1 MKQEDILL
9 KLNALYDTD
18 VLEHFPKEYL
28 YLYNTPIDKI
38 EEEGK
43 DIIVFGSIS
52 DIKSIRTPLSIIR
65 FKINYMNKVLSCAI
79 FNQPFYINVLKKFNK
94 YCLVCRYKKKTKSY
108 IVRYVIKE
116 DSPYLRTKIKPIYTL
131 PKGVSQPDFINLIE
145 GILIQKSQYI
155 TNKLPKK
162 ICDKY
167 KFEDRYLAFKDVHF
181 PLNEDALKRGL
192 RVFKYEEAL
201 QYSLAT
207 SVIKKYRNL
216 IKKQVTTL
224 IDINEVDTFINK
236 LTFKLTGD
244 QLNAIHEIVFDM
256 NKTQIMNRLLQGD
269 VGTGKTLV
277 ALCALYAN
285 YLRHGQ
291 GALLAPTKIL
301 AQQHYE
307 NACKLFKDTPIKIK
321 FLAGNLKT
329 KEKDKINKLI
339 DKYDISTTPIL
350 TSLNMK
356 IDDNIAGGDI
366 YSSSNKNNFLLETIS
381 DSEDLKGRIKIS
393 SSLAK
398 KLGINLN
405 LSNKIHY
412 AYLAKTIYKKE
423 KYYHIFKTGDL
434 EVAEIIMDE
443 KNKIY
448 QNAEFWTIFGIT
460 KLLNEE
466 ACNISKIILTYDE
479 NANINNIKNEFQKNY
494 PNYYFQIC
502 GEKIENSIRPI
513 INLIKNVLY
522 FFSGLSCLIATFL
535 LAFSILLVVIEDK
548 NVIMMKN
555 LLGIKKHD
563 IKNEYHALAVFY
575 SLIPGVISFF
585 SVYIMQFSLENI
597 LSNVM
602 SNTDYKAGIIS
613 SLLTLLLSFFISFS
627 CFPFIDMKITD
638 VLETGNKKYSIKEKI
653 NRFLTNR

>member
-329 KEKDKINKLI
+329 KEKDKINKLLESGEI
-339 DKYDISTTPIL
+339 DIIIGTHTLMSQNIKYKNLTLSIIDEQQNFGVEQRNALINKGMNADLLMMTATPIPRTL
-350 TSLNMK
+350 SKIINNDMDVSSLNEFPSKKRNVKTMVVQSVDK
-356 IDDNIAGGDI
+356 II
-366 YSSSNKNNFLLETIS
+366 NKAILRALEIKRQVFIVAPKIIETGTGKKISVETIFAQMATEYG
-381 DSEDLKGRIKIS
+381 EDNVALLHGKM
-393 SSLAK
+393 
-398 KLGINLN
+398 
-405 LSNKIHY
+405 
-412 AYLAKTIYKKE
+412 KE
-423 KYYHIFKTGDL
+423 
-434 EVAEIIMDE
+434 EER
-443 KNKIY
+443 NKIY
-448 QNAEFWTIFGIT
+448 DEF
-460 KLLNEE
+460 K
-466 ACNISKIILTYDE
+466 S
-479 NANINNIKNEFQKNY
+479 
-494 PNYYFQIC
+494 
-502 GEKIENSIRPI
+502 GEKLILVATSIIEVGIDIPHACLMVIYSAST
-513 INLIKNVLY
+513 
-522 FFSGLSCLIATFL
+522 FGLSSLHQLRGRIGRDGESA
-535 LAFSILLVVIEDK
+535 LALLVYDDDDQENYERLKYLADNEDGYNIAK
-548 NVIMMKN
+548 YDLIHR
-555 LLGIKKHD
+555 GSG
-563 IKNEYHALAVFY
+563 
-575 SLIPGVISFF
+575 SLTG
-585 SVYIMQFSLENI
+585 
-597 LSNVM
+597 SNQSGDPLFWV
-602 SNTDYKAGIIS
+602 
-613 SLLTLLLSFFISFS
+613 
-627 CFPFIDMKITD
+627 
-638 VLETGNKKYSIKEKI
+638 
-653 NRFLTNR
+653 

>member
-329 KEKDKINKLI
+329 KEKDKINKLLESGEI
-339 DKYDISTTPIL
+339 DIIIGTHTLMSQNIKYKNLTLSIIDEQQNFGVEQRNALINKGMNADLLMMTATPIPRTL
-350 TSLNMK
+350 SKIINNDMDVSSLNEFPSKKRNVKTMVVQSVDK
-356 IDDNIAGGDI
+356 II
-366 YSSSNKNNFLLETIS
+366 NKAILRALEIKRQVFIVAPKIIETGTGKKISVETIFAQMATEYG
-381 DSEDLKGRIKIS
+381 EDNVALLHGKM
-393 SSLAK
+393 
-398 KLGINLN
+398 
-405 LSNKIHY
+405 
-412 AYLAKTIYKKE
+412 KE
-423 KYYHIFKTGDL
+423 
-434 EVAEIIMDE
+434 EER
-443 KNKIY
+443 NKIY
-448 QNAEFWTIFGIT
+448 DEF
-460 KLLNEE
+460 K
-466 ACNISKIILTYDE
+466 S
-479 NANINNIKNEFQKNY
+479 
-494 PNYYFQIC
+494 
-502 GEKIENSIRPI
+502 GEKLILVATSIIEVGIDIPHACLMVIYSASTFGLSSLHQLRGRIGRDGESALALLVYDDDDQENYERLKYLADNEDGYNIAKYDLIHRGSGSLTGSNQSGDSDLKVANFANDQVIFKYAI
-513 INLIKNVLY
+513 KDSVEILENLDDVDYRIYYSNVL
-522 FFSGLSCLIATFL
+522 
-535 LAFSILLVVIEDK
+535 
-548 NVIMMKN
+548 KN
-555 LLGIKKHD
+555 L
-563 IKNEYHALAVFY
+563 
-575 SLIPGVISFF
+575 S
-585 SVYIMQFSLENI
+585 
-597 LSNVM
+597 
-602 SNTDYKAGIIS
+602 DYK
-613 SLLTLLLSFFISFS
+613 L
-627 CFPFIDMKITD
+627 D
-638 VLETGNKKYSIKEKI
+638 
-653 NRFLTNR
+653 

>member
-307 NACKLFKDTPIKIK
+307 NAYKLFKDTPIKIK

-329 KEKDKINKLI
+329 KEKDKINKLLESGEI
-339 DKYDISTTPIL
+339 DIIIGTHTLMSQNIKYKNLTLSIIDEQQNFGVEQRNALINKGMNADLLMMTATPIPRTL
-350 TSLNMK
+350 SKIINNDMDVSSLNEFPSKKRNVKTMVVQSVDK
-356 IDDNIAGGDI
+356 II
-366 YSSSNKNNFLLETIS
+366 NKAILRALEIKRQVFIVAPKIIETGTGKKISVETIFAQMATEYG
-381 DSEDLKGRIKIS
+381 EDNVALLHGKM
-393 SSLAK
+393 
-398 KLGINLN
+398 
-405 LSNKIHY
+405 
-412 AYLAKTIYKKE
+412 KE
-423 KYYHIFKTGDL
+423 
-434 EVAEIIMDE
+434 EER
-443 KNKIY
+443 NKIY
-448 QNAEFWTIFGIT
+448 DEF
-460 KLLNEE
+460 K
-466 ACNISKIILTYDE
+466 S
-479 NANINNIKNEFQKNY
+479 
-494 PNYYFQIC
+494 
-502 GEKIENSIRPI
+502 GEKLILVATSIIEVGIDIPHACLMVIYSASTFGLSSLHQLRGRIGRDGESALALLVYDDDDQENYERLKYLADNEDGYNIAKYDLIHRGSGSLTGSNQSGDSDLKVANFANDQI
-513 INLIKNVLY
+513 IFKYAIKDSVEILENLDDVDYRIYYSNVL
-522 FFSGLSCLIATFL
+522 
-535 LAFSILLVVIEDK
+535 
-548 NVIMMKN
+548 KN
-555 LLGIKKHD
+555 L
-563 IKNEYHALAVFY
+563 
-575 SLIPGVISFF
+575 S
-585 SVYIMQFSLENI
+585 
-597 LSNVM
+597 
-602 SNTDYKAGIIS
+602 DYK
-613 SLLTLLLSFFISFS
+613 L
-627 CFPFIDMKITD
+627 D
-638 VLETGNKKYSIKEKI
+638 
-653 NRFLTNR
+653 

>member
-38 EEEGK
+38 EEDGK

-307 NACKLFKDTPIKIK
+307 NAYKLFKDTPIKIK

-329 KEKDKINKLI
+329 KEKDKINKLLESGEI
-339 DKYDISTTPIL
+339 DIIIGTHTLMSQNIKYKNLTLSIIDEQQNFGVEQRNALINKGMNADLLMMTATPIPRTL
-350 TSLNMK
+350 SKIINNDMDVSSLNEFPSKKRNVKTMVVQSVDK
-356 IDDNIAGGDI
+356 II
-366 YSSSNKNNFLLETIS
+366 NKAILRALEIKRQVFIVAPKIIETGTGKKISVETIFAQMATEYG
-381 DSEDLKGRIKIS
+381 EDNVALLHGKM
-393 SSLAK
+393 
-398 KLGINLN
+398 
-405 LSNKIHY
+405 
-412 AYLAKTIYKKE
+412 KE
-423 KYYHIFKTGDL
+423 
-434 EVAEIIMDE
+434 EER
-443 KNKIY
+443 NKIY
-448 QNAEFWTIFGIT
+448 DEF
-460 KLLNEE
+460 K
-466 ACNISKIILTYDE
+466 S
-479 NANINNIKNEFQKNY
+479 
-494 PNYYFQIC
+494 
-502 GEKIENSIRPI
+502 GEKLILVATSIIEVGIDIPHACLMVIYSASTFGLSSLHQLRGRIGRDGESALALLVYDDDDQENYERLKYLADNEDGYNIAKYDLIHRGSGSLTGSNQSGDSDLKVANFANDQVIFKYAI
-513 INLIKNVLY
+513 KDSVEILENLDDVDYRIYYSNVL
-522 FFSGLSCLIATFL
+522 
-535 LAFSILLVVIEDK
+535 
-548 NVIMMKN
+548 KN
-555 LLGIKKHD
+555 L
-563 IKNEYHALAVFY
+563 
-575 SLIPGVISFF
+575 S
-585 SVYIMQFSLENI
+585 
-597 LSNVM
+597 
-602 SNTDYKAGIIS
+602 DYK
-613 SLLTLLLSFFISFS
+613 L
-627 CFPFIDMKITD
+627 D
-638 VLETGNKKYSIKEKI
+638 
-653 NRFLTNR
+653 

>member
-94 YCLVCRYKKKTKSY
+94 YCLVCRYKKKNKSY

-307 NACKLFKDTPIKIK
+307 NAYKLFKDTPIKIK

-329 KEKDKINKLI
+329 KEKDKINKLLESGEI
-339 DKYDISTTPIL
+339 DIIIGTHTLMSQNIKYKNLTLSIIDEQQNFGVEQRNALINKGMNADLLMMTATPIPRTL
-350 TSLNMK
+350 SKIINNDMDVSSLNEFPSKKRNVKTMVVQSVDK
-356 IDDNIAGGDI
+356 II
-366 YSSSNKNNFLLETIS
+366 NKAILRALEIKRQVFIVAPKIIETGTGKKISVETIFAQMATEYG
-381 DSEDLKGRIKIS
+381 EDNVALLHGKM
-393 SSLAK
+393 
-398 KLGINLN
+398 
-405 LSNKIHY
+405 
-412 AYLAKTIYKKE
+412 KE
-423 KYYHIFKTGDL
+423 
-434 EVAEIIMDE
+434 EER
-443 KNKIY
+443 NKIY
-448 QNAEFWTIFGIT
+448 DEF
-460 KLLNEE
+460 K
-466 ACNISKIILTYDE
+466 S
-479 NANINNIKNEFQKNY
+479 
-494 PNYYFQIC
+494 
-502 GEKIENSIRPI
+502 GEKLILVATSIIEVGIDIPHACLMVIYSASTFGLSSLHQLRGRIGRDGESALALLVYDDDDQENYERLKYLADNEDGYNIAKYDLIHRGSGSLTGSNQSGDSDLKVANFANDQVIFKYAI
-513 INLIKNVLY
+513 KDSVEILENLDDVDYRIYYSNVL
-522 FFSGLSCLIATFL
+522 
-535 LAFSILLVVIEDK
+535 
-548 NVIMMKN
+548 KN
-555 LLGIKKHD
+555 L
-563 IKNEYHALAVFY
+563 
-575 SLIPGVISFF
+575 S
-585 SVYIMQFSLENI
+585 
-597 LSNVM
+597 
-602 SNTDYKAGIIS
+602 DYK
-613 SLLTLLLSFFISFS
+613 L
-627 CFPFIDMKITD
+627 D
-638 VLETGNKKYSIKEKI
+638 
-653 NRFLTNR
+653 

>member
-43 DIIVFGSIS
+43 DIIVFGSIN

-94 YCLVCRYKKKTKSY
+94 YFLVCRYKKKNKSY

-224 IDINEVDTFINK
+224 ININEVDTFINK

-329 KEKDKINKLI
+329 KEKDKINKLLESGEI
-339 DKYDISTTPIL
+339 DIIIGTHTLMSQNIKYKNLTLSIIDEQQNFGVEQRNALINKGMNADLLMMTATPIPRTL
-350 TSLNMK
+350 SKIINNDMDVSSLNEFPSKKRNVKTMVVQSVDK
-356 IDDNIAGGDI
+356 II
-366 YSSSNKNNFLLETIS
+366 NKAILRALEIKRQVFIVAPKIIETGTGKKISVETIFAQMATEYG
-381 DSEDLKGRIKIS
+381 EDNVALLHGKM
-393 SSLAK
+393 
-398 KLGINLN
+398 
-405 LSNKIHY
+405 
-412 AYLAKTIYKKE
+412 KE
-423 KYYHIFKTGDL
+423 
-434 EVAEIIMDE
+434 EER
-443 KNKIY
+443 NKIY
-448 QNAEFWTIFGIT
+448 DEF
-460 KLLNEE
+460 K
-466 ACNISKIILTYDE
+466 S
-479 NANINNIKNEFQKNY
+479 
-494 PNYYFQIC
+494 
-502 GEKIENSIRPI
+502 GEKLILVATSIIEVGIDIPHACLMVIYSASTFGLSSLHQLRGRIGRDGESALALLVYDDDDQENYERLKYLADNEDGYNIAKYDLIHRGSGSLTGSNQSGDSYLKVANFANDQVIFEYAI
-513 INLIKNVLY
+513 KDSVEILENLDDVDYRIYYSNVL
-522 FFSGLSCLIATFL
+522 
-535 LAFSILLVVIEDK
+535 
-548 NVIMMKN
+548 KN
-555 LLGIKKHD
+555 L
-563 IKNEYHALAVFY
+563 
-575 SLIPGVISFF
+575 S
-585 SVYIMQFSLENI
+585 
-597 LSNVM
+597 
-602 SNTDYKAGIIS
+602 DYK
-613 SLLTLLLSFFISFS
+613 L
-627 CFPFIDMKITD
+627 D
-638 VLETGNKKYSIKEKI
+638 
-653 NRFLTNR
+653 

>member
-43 DIIVFGSIS
+43 DIIVFGSIN

-224 IDINEVDTFINK
+224 ININEVDTFINK

-329 KEKDKINKLI
+329 KEKDKINKLLESGEI
-339 DKYDISTTPIL
+339 DIIIGTHTLMSQNIKYKNLTLSIIDEQQNFGVEQRNALINKGMNADLLMMTATPIPRTL
-350 TSLNMK
+350 SKIINNDMDVSSLNEFPSKKRNVKTMVVQSVDK
-356 IDDNIAGGDI
+356 II
-366 YSSSNKNNFLLETIS
+366 NKAILRALEIKRQVFIVAPKIIETGTGKKISVETIFAQMATEYG
-381 DSEDLKGRIKIS
+381 EDNVALLHGKM
-393 SSLAK
+393 
-398 KLGINLN
+398 
-405 LSNKIHY
+405 
-412 AYLAKTIYKKE
+412 KE
-423 KYYHIFKTGDL
+423 
-434 EVAEIIMDE
+434 EER
-443 KNKIY
+443 NKIY
-448 QNAEFWTIFGIT
+448 DEF
-460 KLLNEE
+460 K
-466 ACNISKIILTYDE
+466 S
-479 NANINNIKNEFQKNY
+479 
-494 PNYYFQIC
+494 
-502 GEKIENSIRPI
+502 GEKLILVATSIIEVGIDIPHACLMVIYSASTFGLSSLHQLRGRIGRDGESALALLVYDDDDQENYERLKYLADNEDGYNIAKYDLIHRGSGSLTGSNQSGDSDLKVANFANDQVIFKYAI
-513 INLIKNVLY
+513 KDSVEILENLDDVDYRIYYSNVL
-522 FFSGLSCLIATFL
+522 
-535 LAFSILLVVIEDK
+535 
-548 NVIMMKN
+548 KN
-555 LLGIKKHD
+555 L
-563 IKNEYHALAVFY
+563 
-575 SLIPGVISFF
+575 S
-585 SVYIMQFSLENI
+585 
-597 LSNVM
+597 
-602 SNTDYKAGIIS
+602 DYK
-613 SLLTLLLSFFISFS
+613 L
-627 CFPFIDMKITD
+627 D
-638 VLETGNKKYSIKEKI
+638 
-653 NRFLTNR
+653 

>member
-65 FKINYMNKVLSCAI
+65 FKINYLNKVLSCAI

-307 NACKLFKDTPIKIK
+307 NAYKLFKDTPIKIK

-329 KEKDKINKLI
+329 KEKDKINKLLESGEI
-339 DKYDISTTPIL
+339 DIIIGTHTLMSQNIKYKNLTLSIIDEQQNFGVEQRNALINKGMNADLLMMTATPIPRTL
-350 TSLNMK
+350 SKIINNDMDVSSLNEFPSKKRNVKTMVVQSVDK
-356 IDDNIAGGDI
+356 II
-366 YSSSNKNNFLLETIS
+366 NKAILRALEIKRQVFIVAPKIIETGTGKKISVETIFAQMATEYG
-381 DSEDLKGRIKIS
+381 EDNVALLHGKM
-393 SSLAK
+393 
-398 KLGINLN
+398 
-405 LSNKIHY
+405 
-412 AYLAKTIYKKE
+412 KE
-423 KYYHIFKTGDL
+423 
-434 EVAEIIMDE
+434 EER
-443 KNKIY
+443 NKIY
-448 QNAEFWTIFGIT
+448 DEF
-460 KLLNEE
+460 K
-466 ACNISKIILTYDE
+466 S
-479 NANINNIKNEFQKNY
+479 
-494 PNYYFQIC
+494 
-502 GEKIENSIRPI
+502 GEKLILVATSIIEVGIDIPHACLMVIYSASTFGLSSLHQLRGRIGRDGESALALLVYDDDDQENYERLKYLADNEDGYNIAKYDLIHRGSGSLTGSNQSGDSDLKVANFANDQVIFKYAI
-513 INLIKNVLY
+513 KDSVEILENLDDVDYRIYYSNVL
-522 FFSGLSCLIATFL
+522 
-535 LAFSILLVVIEDK
+535 
-548 NVIMMKN
+548 KN
-555 LLGIKKHD
+555 L
-563 IKNEYHALAVFY
+563 
-575 SLIPGVISFF
+575 S
-585 SVYIMQFSLENI
+585 
-597 LSNVM
+597 
-602 SNTDYKAGIIS
+602 DYK
-613 SLLTLLLSFFISFS
+613 L
-627 CFPFIDMKITD
+627 D
-638 VLETGNKKYSIKEKI
+638 
-653 NRFLTNR
+653 

>member
-116 DSPYLRTKIKPIYTL
+116 DSTYLRTKIKPIYTL

-307 NACKLFKDTPIKIK
+307 NAYKLFKDTPIKIK

-329 KEKDKINKLI
+329 KEKDKINKLLESGEI
-339 DKYDISTTPIL
+339 DIIIGTHTLMSQNIKYKNLTLSIIDEQQNFGVEQRNALINKGMNADLLMMTATPIPRTL
-350 TSLNMK
+350 SKIINNDMDVSSLNEFPSKKRNVKTMVVQSVDK
-356 IDDNIAGGDI
+356 II
-366 YSSSNKNNFLLETIS
+366 NKAILRALEIKRQVFIVAPKIIETGTGKKISVETIFAQMATEYG
-381 DSEDLKGRIKIS
+381 EDNVALLHGKM
-393 SSLAK
+393 
-398 KLGINLN
+398 
-405 LSNKIHY
+405 
-412 AYLAKTIYKKE
+412 KE
-423 KYYHIFKTGDL
+423 
-434 EVAEIIMDE
+434 EER
-443 KNKIY
+443 NKIY
-448 QNAEFWTIFGIT
+448 DEF
-460 KLLNEE
+460 K
-466 ACNISKIILTYDE
+466 S
-479 NANINNIKNEFQKNY
+479 
-494 PNYYFQIC
+494 
-502 GEKIENSIRPI
+502 GEKLILVATSIIEVGIDIPHACLMVIYSASTFGLSSLHQLRGRIGRDGESALALLVYDDDDQENYERLKYLADNEDGYNIAKYDLIHRGSGSLTGSNQSGDSDLKVANFANDQVIFKYAI
-513 INLIKNVLY
+513 KDSVEILENLDDVDYRIYYSNVL
-522 FFSGLSCLIATFL
+522 
-535 LAFSILLVVIEDK
+535 
-548 NVIMMKN
+548 KN
-555 LLGIKKHD
+555 L
-563 IKNEYHALAVFY
+563 
-575 SLIPGVISFF
+575 S
-585 SVYIMQFSLENI
+585 
-597 LSNVM
+597 
-602 SNTDYKAGIIS
+602 DYK
-613 SLLTLLLSFFISFS
+613 L
-627 CFPFIDMKITD
+627 D
-638 VLETGNKKYSIKEKI
+638 
-653 NRFLTNR
+653 

>member
-65 FKINYMNKVLSCAI
+65 FKINYLNKVLSCAI

-329 KEKDKINKLI
+329 KEKDKINKLLESGEI
-339 DKYDISTTPIL
+339 DIIIGTHTLMSQNIKYKNLTLSIIDEQQNFGVEQRNALINKGMNADLLMMTATPIPRTL
-350 TSLNMK
+350 
-356 IDDNIAGGDI
+356 
-366 YSSSNKNNFLLETIS
+366 
-381 DSEDLKGRIKIS
+381 
-393 SSLAK
+393 
-398 KLGINLN
+398 
-405 LSNKIHY
+405 
-412 AYLAKTIYKKE
+412 
-423 KYYHIFKTGDL
+423 
-434 EVAEIIMDE
+434 
-443 KNKIY
+443 
-448 QNAEFWTIFGIT
+448 
-460 KLLNEE
+460 
-466 ACNISKIILTYDE
+466 SKII
-479 NANINNIKNEFQKNY
+479 NNDMDVSSLNEFPSKKEMSKLWL
-494 PNYYFQIC
+494 F
-502 GEKIENSIRPI
+502 SL
-513 INLIKNVLY
+513 LIKL
-522 FFSGLSCLIATFL
+522 
-535 LAFSILLVVIEDK
+535 
-548 NVIMMKN
+548 
-555 LLGIKKHD
+555 
-563 IKNEYHALAVFY
+563 
-575 SLIPGVISFF
+575 
-585 SVYIMQFSLENI
+585 
-597 LSNVM
+597 
-602 SNTDYKAGIIS
+602 
-613 SLLTLLLSFFISFS
+613 
-627 CFPFIDMKITD
+627 
-638 VLETGNKKYSIKEKI
+638 SIKQ
-653 NRFLTNR
+653 F

>member
-329 KEKDKINKLI
+329 KEKDKINKLLESGEI
-339 DKYDISTTPIL
+339 DIIIGTHTLMSQNIKYKNLTLSIIDEQQNFGVEQRNALINKGMNADLLMMTATPIPRTL
-350 TSLNMK
+350 SKIINNDMDVSSLNEFPAKKRNVKTMVVQSVDK
-356 IDDNIAGGDI
+356 II
-366 YSSSNKNNFLLETIS
+366 NKAILRALEIKRQVFIVAPKIIETGTGKKISVETIFAQMATEYG
-381 DSEDLKGRIKIS
+381 EDNVALLHGKM
-393 SSLAK
+393 
-398 KLGINLN
+398 
-405 LSNKIHY
+405 
-412 AYLAKTIYKKE
+412 KE
-423 KYYHIFKTGDL
+423 
-434 EVAEIIMDE
+434 EER
-443 KNKIY
+443 NKIY
-448 QNAEFWTIFGIT
+448 DEF
-460 KLLNEE
+460 K
-466 ACNISKIILTYDE
+466 S
-479 NANINNIKNEFQKNY
+479 
-494 PNYYFQIC
+494 
-502 GEKIENSIRPI
+502 GEKLILVATSIIEVGIDIPHACLMVIYSASTFGLSSLHQLRGRIGRDGESALALLVYDDDDQENYERLKYLADNEDGYNIAKYDLIHRGPGSLTGSNQSGDSDLKVANFANDQVIFEYAI
-513 INLIKNVLY
+513 KDSVEILENLDDVDYRIYYSNVL
-522 FFSGLSCLIATFL
+522 
-535 LAFSILLVVIEDK
+535 
-548 NVIMMKN
+548 KN
-555 LLGIKKHD
+555 L
-563 IKNEYHALAVFY
+563 
-575 SLIPGVISFF
+575 S
-585 SVYIMQFSLENI
+585 
-597 LSNVM
+597 
-602 SNTDYKAGIIS
+602 DYK
-613 SLLTLLLSFFISFS
+613 L
-627 CFPFIDMKITD
+627 D
-638 VLETGNKKYSIKEKI
+638 
-653 NRFLTNR
+653 

>member
-167 KFEDRYLAFKDVHF
+167 KFEDRYLAFNDVHF

-307 NACKLFKDTPIKIK
+307 NAYKLFKDTPIKIK

-329 KEKDKINKLI
+329 KEKDKINKLLESGEI
-339 DKYDISTTPIL
+339 DIIIGTHTLMSQNIKYKNLTLSIIDEQQNFGVEQRNALINKGMNADLLMMTATPIPRTL
-350 TSLNMK
+350 SKIINNDMDVSSLNEFPSKKRNVKTMVVQSVDK
-356 IDDNIAGGDI
+356 II
-366 YSSSNKNNFLLETIS
+366 NKAILRALEIKRQVFIVAPKIIETGTGKKISVETIFAQMATEYG
-381 DSEDLKGRIKIS
+381 EDNVALLHGKM
-393 SSLAK
+393 
-398 KLGINLN
+398 
-405 LSNKIHY
+405 
-412 AYLAKTIYKKE
+412 KE
-423 KYYHIFKTGDL
+423 
-434 EVAEIIMDE
+434 EER
-443 KNKIY
+443 NKIY
-448 QNAEFWTIFGIT
+448 DEF
-460 KLLNEE
+460 K
-466 ACNISKIILTYDE
+466 S
-479 NANINNIKNEFQKNY
+479 
-494 PNYYFQIC
+494 
-502 GEKIENSIRPI
+502 GEKLILVATSIIEVGIDIPHACLMVIYSASTFGLSSLHQLRGRIGRDGESALALLVYDDDDQENYERLKYLADNEDGYNIAKYDLIHRGSGSLTGSNQSGDSDLKVANFANDQVIFKYAI
-513 INLIKNVLY
+513 KDSVEILENLDDVDYRIYYSNVL
-522 FFSGLSCLIATFL
+522 
-535 LAFSILLVVIEDK
+535 
-548 NVIMMKN
+548 KN
-555 LLGIKKHD
+555 L
-563 IKNEYHALAVFY
+563 
-575 SLIPGVISFF
+575 S
-585 SVYIMQFSLENI
+585 
-597 LSNVM
+597 
-602 SNTDYKAGIIS
+602 DYK
-613 SLLTLLLSFFISFS
+613 L
-627 CFPFIDMKITD
+627 D
-638 VLETGNKKYSIKEKI
+638 
-653 NRFLTNR
+653 

>member
-162 ICDKY
+162 ICEKY

-329 KEKDKINKLI
+329 KEKDKINKLLESGEI
-339 DKYDISTTPIL
+339 DIIIGTHTLMSQNIKYKNLTLSIIDEQQNFGVEQRNALINKGMNADLLMMTATPIPRTL
-350 TSLNMK
+350 SKIINNDMDVSSLNEFPSKKRNVKTMVVQSVDK
-356 IDDNIAGGDI
+356 II
-366 YSSSNKNNFLLETIS
+366 NKAILRALEIKRQVFIVAPKIIETGTGKKISVETIFAQMATEYG
-381 DSEDLKGRIKIS
+381 EDNVALLHGKM
-393 SSLAK
+393 
-398 KLGINLN
+398 
-405 LSNKIHY
+405 
-412 AYLAKTIYKKE
+412 KE
-423 KYYHIFKTGDL
+423 
-434 EVAEIIMDE
+434 EER
-443 KNKIY
+443 NKIY
-448 QNAEFWTIFGIT
+448 DEF
-460 KLLNEE
+460 K
-466 ACNISKIILTYDE
+466 S
-479 NANINNIKNEFQKNY
+479 
-494 PNYYFQIC
+494 
-502 GEKIENSIRPI
+502 GEKLILVATSIIEVGIDIPHACLMVIYSASTFGLSSLHQLRGRIGRDGESALALLVYDDDDQENYERLKYLADNEDGYNIAKYDLIHRGSGSLTGSNQSGDSDLKVANFANDQVIFKYAI
-513 INLIKNVLY
+513 KDSVEILENLDDVDYRIYYSNVL
-522 FFSGLSCLIATFL
+522 
-535 LAFSILLVVIEDK
+535 
-548 NVIMMKN
+548 KN
-555 LLGIKKHD
+555 L
-563 IKNEYHALAVFY
+563 
-575 SLIPGVISFF
+575 S
-585 SVYIMQFSLENI
+585 
-597 LSNVM
+597 
-602 SNTDYKAGIIS
+602 DYK
-613 SLLTLLLSFFISFS
+613 L
-627 CFPFIDMKITD
+627 D
-638 VLETGNKKYSIKEKI
+638 
-653 NRFLTNR
+653 

>member
-307 NACKLFKDTPIKIK
+307 NAYKLFKDTPIKIK

-329 KEKDKINKLI
+329 KEKDKINKLLESGEI
-339 DKYDISTTPIL
+339 DIIIGTHTLMSQNIKYKNLTLSIIDEQQNFGVEQRNALINKGMNADLLMMTATPIPRTL
-350 TSLNMK
+350 SKIINNDMDVSSLNEFPSKKRNVKTMVVQSVDK
-356 IDDNIAGGDI
+356 II
-366 YSSSNKNNFLLETIS
+366 NKAILRALEIKRQVFIVAPKIIETGTGKKISVETIFAQMATEYG
-381 DSEDLKGRIKIS
+381 EDNVALLHGKM
-393 SSLAK
+393 
-398 KLGINLN
+398 
-405 LSNKIHY
+405 
-412 AYLAKTIYKKE
+412 KE
-423 KYYHIFKTGDL
+423 
-434 EVAEIIMDE
+434 EER
-443 KNKIY
+443 NKIY
-448 QNAEFWTIFGIT
+448 DEF
-460 KLLNEE
+460 K
-466 ACNISKIILTYDE
+466 S
-479 NANINNIKNEFQKNY
+479 
-494 PNYYFQIC
+494 
-502 GEKIENSIRPI
+502 GEKLILVATSIIEVGIDIPHACLMVIYSAST
-513 INLIKNVLY
+513 
-522 FFSGLSCLIATFL
+522 FGLSSLHQLRGRIGRDGESA
-535 LAFSILLVVIEDK
+535 LALLVYDDDDQENYERLKYLADNEDGYNIAKYDLIHRGSGSLTGSNQSGDSDLKVANFANDQVIFK
-548 NVIMMKN
+548 YA
-555 LLGIKKHD
+555 IKD
-563 IKNEYHALAVFY
+563 
-575 SLIPGVISFF
+575 
-585 SVYIMQFSLENI
+585 SVEILENI
-597 LSNVM
+597 DDVDYRIYYSNVLKNL
-602 SNTDYKAGIIS
+602 SDYK
-613 SLLTLLLSFFISFS
+613 L
-627 CFPFIDMKITD
+627 D
-638 VLETGNKKYSIKEKI
+638 
-653 NRFLTNR
+653 

>member
-131 PKGVSQPDFINLIE
+131 PKGVSQPNFINLIE

-307 NACKLFKDTPIKIK
+307 NAYKLFKDTPIKIK

-329 KEKDKINKLI
+329 KEKDKINKLLESGEI
-339 DKYDISTTPIL
+339 DIIIGTHTLMSQNIKYKNLTLSIIDEQQNFGVEQRNALINKGMNADLLMMTATPIPRTL
-350 TSLNMK
+350 SKIINNDMDVSSLNEFPSKKRNVKTMVVQSVDK
-356 IDDNIAGGDI
+356 II
-366 YSSSNKNNFLLETIS
+366 NKAILRALEIKRQVFIVAPKIIETGTGKKISVETIFAQMATEYG
-381 DSEDLKGRIKIS
+381 EDNVALLHGKM
-393 SSLAK
+393 
-398 KLGINLN
+398 
-405 LSNKIHY
+405 
-412 AYLAKTIYKKE
+412 KE
-423 KYYHIFKTGDL
+423 
-434 EVAEIIMDE
+434 EER
-443 KNKIY
+443 NKIY
-448 QNAEFWTIFGIT
+448 DEF
-460 KLLNEE
+460 K
-466 ACNISKIILTYDE
+466 S
-479 NANINNIKNEFQKNY
+479 
-494 PNYYFQIC
+494 
-502 GEKIENSIRPI
+502 GEKLILVATSIIEVGIDIPHACLMVIYSASTFGLSSLHQLRGRIGRDGESALALLVYDDDDQENYERLKYLADNEDGYNIAKYDLIHRGSGSLTGSNQSGDSDLKVANFANDQVIFKYAI
-513 INLIKNVLY
+513 KDSVEILENLDDVDYRIYYSNVL
-522 FFSGLSCLIATFL
+522 
-535 LAFSILLVVIEDK
+535 
-548 NVIMMKN
+548 KN
-555 LLGIKKHD
+555 L
-563 IKNEYHALAVFY
+563 
-575 SLIPGVISFF
+575 S
-585 SVYIMQFSLENI
+585 
-597 LSNVM
+597 
-602 SNTDYKAGIIS
+602 DYK
-613 SLLTLLLSFFISFS
+613 L
-627 CFPFIDMKITD
+627 D
-638 VLETGNKKYSIKEKI
+638 
-653 NRFLTNR
+653 

>member
-307 NACKLFKDTPIKIK
+307 NAYKLFKDTPIKIK

-329 KEKDKINKLI
+329 KEKDKINKLLESGEI
-339 DKYDISTTPIL
+339 DIIIGTHTLMSQNIKYKNLTLSIIDEQQNFGVEQRNALINKGMNADLLMMTATPIPRTL
-350 TSLNMK
+350 SKIINNDMDVSSLNEFPSKKRNVKTMVVQSVDK
-356 IDDNIAGGDI
+356 II
-366 YSSSNKNNFLLETIS
+366 NKAILRALEIKRQVFIVAPKIIETGTGKKISVETIFAQKATEYG
-381 DSEDLKGRIKIS
+381 EDNVALLHGKM
-393 SSLAK
+393 
-398 KLGINLN
+398 
-405 LSNKIHY
+405 
-412 AYLAKTIYKKE
+412 KE
-423 KYYHIFKTGDL
+423 
-434 EVAEIIMDE
+434 EER
-443 KNKIY
+443 NKIY
-448 QNAEFWTIFGIT
+448 DEF
-460 KLLNEE
+460 K
-466 ACNISKIILTYDE
+466 S
-479 NANINNIKNEFQKNY
+479 
-494 PNYYFQIC
+494 
-502 GEKIENSIRPI
+502 GEKLILVATSIIEVGIDIPHACLMVIYSASTFGLSSLHQLRGRIGRDGESALALLVYDDDDQENYERLKYLADNEDGYNIAKYDLIHRGSGSLTGSNQSGDSDLKVANFANDQVIFKYAI
-513 INLIKNVLY
+513 KDSVEILENLDDVDYRIYYSNVL
-522 FFSGLSCLIATFL
+522 
-535 LAFSILLVVIEDK
+535 
-548 NVIMMKN
+548 KN
-555 LLGIKKHD
+555 L
-563 IKNEYHALAVFY
+563 
-575 SLIPGVISFF
+575 S
-585 SVYIMQFSLENI
+585 
-597 LSNVM
+597 
-602 SNTDYKAGIIS
+602 DYK
-613 SLLTLLLSFFISFS
+613 L
-627 CFPFIDMKITD
+627 D
-638 VLETGNKKYSIKEKI
+638 
-653 NRFLTNR
+653 

>member
-307 NACKLFKDTPIKIK
+307 NAYKLFKDTPIKIK

-329 KEKDKINKLI
+329 KEKDKINKLLETGEI
-339 DKYDISTTPIL
+339 DIIIGTHTLMSQNIKYKNLTLSIIDEQQNFGVEQRNALINKGMNADLLMMTATPIPRTL
-350 TSLNMK
+350 SKIINNDMDVSSLNEFPSKKRNVKTMVVQSVDK
-356 IDDNIAGGDI
+356 II
-366 YSSSNKNNFLLETIS
+366 NKAILRALEIKRQVFIVAPKIIETGTGKKISVETIFAQMATEYG
-381 DSEDLKGRIKIS
+381 EDNVALLHGKM
-393 SSLAK
+393 
-398 KLGINLN
+398 
-405 LSNKIHY
+405 
-412 AYLAKTIYKKE
+412 KE
-423 KYYHIFKTGDL
+423 
-434 EVAEIIMDE
+434 EER
-443 KNKIY
+443 NKIY
-448 QNAEFWTIFGIT
+448 DEF
-460 KLLNEE
+460 K
-466 ACNISKIILTYDE
+466 S
-479 NANINNIKNEFQKNY
+479 
-494 PNYYFQIC
+494 
-502 GEKIENSIRPI
+502 GEKLILVATSIIEVGIDIPHACLMVIYSASTFGLSSLHQLRGRIGRDGESALALLVYDDDDQENYERLKYLADNEDGYNIAKYDLIHRGSGSLTGSNQSGDSDLKVANFANDQVIFKYAI
-513 INLIKNVLY
+513 KDSVEILENLDDVDYRIYYSNVL
-522 FFSGLSCLIATFL
+522 
-535 LAFSILLVVIEDK
+535 
-548 NVIMMKN
+548 KN
-555 LLGIKKHD
+555 L
-563 IKNEYHALAVFY
+563 
-575 SLIPGVISFF
+575 S
-585 SVYIMQFSLENI
+585 
-597 LSNVM
+597 
-602 SNTDYKAGIIS
+602 DYK
-613 SLLTLLLSFFISFS
+613 L
-627 CFPFIDMKITD
+627 D
-638 VLETGNKKYSIKEKI
+638 
-653 NRFLTNR
+653 

>member
-145 GILIQKSQYI
+145 RILIQKSQYI

-307 NACKLFKDTPIKIK
+307 NAYKLFKDTPIKIK

-329 KEKDKINKLI
+329 KEKDKINKLLESGEI
-339 DKYDISTTPIL
+339 DIIIGTHTLMSQNIKYKNLTLSIIDEQQNFGVEQRNALINKGMNADLLMMTATPIPRTL
-350 TSLNMK
+350 SKIINNDMDVSSLNEFPSKKRNVKTMVVQSVDK
-356 IDDNIAGGDI
+356 II
-366 YSSSNKNNFLLETIS
+366 NKAILRALEIKRQVFIVSPKIIETGTGKKISVETIFAQMATEYG
-381 DSEDLKGRIKIS
+381 EDNVALLHGKM
-393 SSLAK
+393 
-398 KLGINLN
+398 
-405 LSNKIHY
+405 
-412 AYLAKTIYKKE
+412 KE
-423 KYYHIFKTGDL
+423 
-434 EVAEIIMDE
+434 EER
-443 KNKIY
+443 NKIY
-448 QNAEFWTIFGIT
+448 DEF
-460 KLLNEE
+460 K
-466 ACNISKIILTYDE
+466 S
-479 NANINNIKNEFQKNY
+479 
-494 PNYYFQIC
+494 
-502 GEKIENSIRPI
+502 GEKLILVATSIIEVGIDIPHACLMVIYSASTFGLSSLHQLRGRIGRDGESALALLVYDDDDQENYERLKYLADNEDGYNIAKYDLIHRGSGSLTGSNQSGDSDLKVANFANDQVIFEYAI
-513 INLIKNVLY
+513 KDSVEILENLDDVDYRIYYSNVL
-522 FFSGLSCLIATFL
+522 
-535 LAFSILLVVIEDK
+535 
-548 NVIMMKN
+548 KN
-555 LLGIKKHD
+555 L
-563 IKNEYHALAVFY
+563 
-575 SLIPGVISFF
+575 S
-585 SVYIMQFSLENI
+585 
-597 LSNVM
+597 
-602 SNTDYKAGIIS
+602 DYK
-613 SLLTLLLSFFISFS
+613 L
-627 CFPFIDMKITD
+627 D
-638 VLETGNKKYSIKEKI
+638 
-653 NRFLTNR
+653 

>member
-236 LTFKLTGD
+236 LTFKLTGE

-307 NACKLFKDTPIKIK
+307 NAYKLFKDTPIKIK

-329 KEKDKINKLI
+329 KEKDKINKLLESGEI
-339 DKYDISTTPIL
+339 DIIIGTHTLMSQNIKYKNLTLSIIDEQQNFGVEQRNALINKGMNADLLMMTATPIPRTL
-350 TSLNMK
+350 SKIINNDMDVSSLNEFPSKKRNVKTMVVQSVDK
-356 IDDNIAGGDI
+356 II
-366 YSSSNKNNFLLETIS
+366 NKAILRALEIKRQVFIVAPKIIETGTGKKISVETIFAQMATEYG
-381 DSEDLKGRIKIS
+381 EDNVALLHGKM
-393 SSLAK
+393 
-398 KLGINLN
+398 
-405 LSNKIHY
+405 
-412 AYLAKTIYKKE
+412 KE
-423 KYYHIFKTGDL
+423 
-434 EVAEIIMDE
+434 EER
-443 KNKIY
+443 NKIY
-448 QNAEFWTIFGIT
+448 DEF
-460 KLLNEE
+460 K
-466 ACNISKIILTYDE
+466 S
-479 NANINNIKNEFQKNY
+479 
-494 PNYYFQIC
+494 
-502 GEKIENSIRPI
+502 GEKLILVATSIIEVGIDIPHACLMVIYSASTFGLSSLHQLRGRIGRDGESALALLVYDDDDQENYERLKYLADNEDGYNIAKYDLIHRGSGSLTGSNQSGDSDLKVANFANDQVIFKYAI
-513 INLIKNVLY
+513 KDSVEILENLDDVDYRIYYSNVL
-522 FFSGLSCLIATFL
+522 
-535 LAFSILLVVIEDK
+535 
-548 NVIMMKN
+548 KN
-555 LLGIKKHD
+555 L
-563 IKNEYHALAVFY
+563 
-575 SLIPGVISFF
+575 S
-585 SVYIMQFSLENI
+585 
-597 LSNVM
+597 
-602 SNTDYKAGIIS
+602 DYK
-613 SLLTLLLSFFISFS
+613 L
-627 CFPFIDMKITD
+627 D
-638 VLETGNKKYSIKEKI
+638 
-653 NRFLTNR
+653 

>member
-285 YLRHGQ
+285 YLRHSQ

-307 NACKLFKDTPIKIK
+307 NAYKLFKDTPIKIK

-329 KEKDKINKLI
+329 KEKDKINKLLESGEI
-339 DKYDISTTPIL
+339 DIIIGTHTLMSQNIKYKNLTLSIIDEQQNFGVEQRNALINKGMNADLLMMTATPIPRTL
-350 TSLNMK
+350 SKIINNDMDVSSLNEFPSKKRNVKTMVVQSVDK
-356 IDDNIAGGDI
+356 II
-366 YSSSNKNNFLLETIS
+366 NKAILRALEIKRQVFIVAPKIIETGTGKKISVETIFAQMATEYG
-381 DSEDLKGRIKIS
+381 EDNVALLHGKM
-393 SSLAK
+393 
-398 KLGINLN
+398 
-405 LSNKIHY
+405 
-412 AYLAKTIYKKE
+412 KE
-423 KYYHIFKTGDL
+423 
-434 EVAEIIMDE
+434 EER
-443 KNKIY
+443 NKIY
-448 QNAEFWTIFGIT
+448 DEF
-460 KLLNEE
+460 K
-466 ACNISKIILTYDE
+466 S
-479 NANINNIKNEFQKNY
+479 
-494 PNYYFQIC
+494 
-502 GEKIENSIRPI
+502 GEKLILVATSIIEVGIDIPHACLMVIYSASTFGLSSLHQLRGRIGRDGESALALLVYDDDDQENYERLKYLADNEDGYNIAKYDLIHRGSGSLTGSNQSGDSDLKVANFANDQVIFKYAI
-513 INLIKNVLY
+513 KDSVEILENLDDVDYRIYYSNVL
-522 FFSGLSCLIATFL
+522 
-535 LAFSILLVVIEDK
+535 
-548 NVIMMKN
+548 KN
-555 LLGIKKHD
+555 L
-563 IKNEYHALAVFY
+563 
-575 SLIPGVISFF
+575 S
-585 SVYIMQFSLENI
+585 
-597 LSNVM
+597 
-602 SNTDYKAGIIS
+602 DYK
-613 SLLTLLLSFFISFS
+613 L
-627 CFPFIDMKITD
+627 D
-638 VLETGNKKYSIKEKI
+638 
-653 NRFLTNR
+653 

>member
-201 QYSLAT
+201 QYFLAT

-307 NACKLFKDTPIKIK
+307 NAYKLFKDTPIKIK

-329 KEKDKINKLI
+329 KEKDKINKLLESGEI
-339 DKYDISTTPIL
+339 DIIIGTHTLMSQNIKYKNLTLSIIDEQQNFGVEQRNALINKGMNADLLMMTATPIPRTL
-350 TSLNMK
+350 SKIINNDMDVSSLNEFPSKKRNVKTMVVQSVDK
-356 IDDNIAGGDI
+356 II
-366 YSSSNKNNFLLETIS
+366 NKAILRALEIKRQVFIVAPKIIETGTGKKISVETIFAQMATEYG
-381 DSEDLKGRIKIS
+381 EDNVALLHGKM
-393 SSLAK
+393 
-398 KLGINLN
+398 
-405 LSNKIHY
+405 
-412 AYLAKTIYKKE
+412 KE
-423 KYYHIFKTGDL
+423 
-434 EVAEIIMDE
+434 EER
-443 KNKIY
+443 NKIY
-448 QNAEFWTIFGIT
+448 DEF
-460 KLLNEE
+460 K
-466 ACNISKIILTYDE
+466 S
-479 NANINNIKNEFQKNY
+479 
-494 PNYYFQIC
+494 
-502 GEKIENSIRPI
+502 GEKLILVATSIIEVGIDIPHACLMVIYSASTFGLSSLHQLRGRIGRDGESALALLVYDDDDQENYERLKYLADNEDGYNIAKYDLIHRGSGSLTGSNQSGDSDLKVANFANDQVIFKYAI
-513 INLIKNVLY
+513 KDSVEILENLDDVDYRIYYSNVL
-522 FFSGLSCLIATFL
+522 
-535 LAFSILLVVIEDK
+535 
-548 NVIMMKN
+548 KN
-555 LLGIKKHD
+555 L
-563 IKNEYHALAVFY
+563 
-575 SLIPGVISFF
+575 S
-585 SVYIMQFSLENI
+585 
-597 LSNVM
+597 
-602 SNTDYKAGIIS
+602 DYK
-613 SLLTLLLSFFISFS
+613 L
-627 CFPFIDMKITD
+627 D
-638 VLETGNKKYSIKEKI
+638 
-653 NRFLTNR
+653 

>member
-307 NACKLFKDTPIKIK
+307 NAYKLFKDTPIKIK

-329 KEKDKINKLI
+329 KEKDKINKLLESGEI
-339 DKYDISTTPIL
+339 DIIIGTHTLMSQNIKYKNLTLSIIDEQQNFGVEQRNALINKGMNADFLMMTATPIPRTL
-350 TSLNMK
+350 SKIINNDMDVSSLNEFPSKKRNVKTMVVQSVDK
-356 IDDNIAGGDI
+356 II
-366 YSSSNKNNFLLETIS
+366 NKAILRALEIKRQVFIVAPKIIETGTGKKISVETIFAQMATEYG
-381 DSEDLKGRIKIS
+381 EDNVALLHGKM
-393 SSLAK
+393 
-398 KLGINLN
+398 
-405 LSNKIHY
+405 
-412 AYLAKTIYKKE
+412 KE
-423 KYYHIFKTGDL
+423 
-434 EVAEIIMDE
+434 EER
-443 KNKIY
+443 NKIY
-448 QNAEFWTIFGIT
+448 DEF
-460 KLLNEE
+460 K
-466 ACNISKIILTYDE
+466 S
-479 NANINNIKNEFQKNY
+479 
-494 PNYYFQIC
+494 
-502 GEKIENSIRPI
+502 GEKLILVATSIIEVGIDIPHACLMVIYSASTFGLSSLHQLRGRIGRDGESALALLVYDDDDQENYERLKYLADNEDGYNIAKYDLIHRGSGSLTGSNQSGDSDLKVANFANDQVIFKYAI
-513 INLIKNVLY
+513 KDSVEILENLDDVDYRIYYSNVL
-522 FFSGLSCLIATFL
+522 
-535 LAFSILLVVIEDK
+535 
-548 NVIMMKN
+548 KN
-555 LLGIKKHD
+555 L
-563 IKNEYHALAVFY
+563 
-575 SLIPGVISFF
+575 S
-585 SVYIMQFSLENI
+585 
-597 LSNVM
+597 
-602 SNTDYKAGIIS
+602 DYK
-613 SLLTLLLSFFISFS
+613 L
-627 CFPFIDMKITD
+627 D
-638 VLETGNKKYSIKEKI
+638 
-653 NRFLTNR
+653 